1 MKGSGRG
8 CQGWVV
14 GGITDSMNQNLLS
27 GRKEGLQAAVKN
39 KEYLYPTSAPLW
51 EKKEIK
57 EKLSGGIENSTS
69 KNLKIIKRRN

>member
-39 KEYLYPTSAPLW
+39 KEYLYPTSAPVVG
-51 EKKEIK
+51 EKRDKGETIRRD
-57 EKLSGGIENSTS
+57 S
-69 KNLKIIKRRN
+69 KFN